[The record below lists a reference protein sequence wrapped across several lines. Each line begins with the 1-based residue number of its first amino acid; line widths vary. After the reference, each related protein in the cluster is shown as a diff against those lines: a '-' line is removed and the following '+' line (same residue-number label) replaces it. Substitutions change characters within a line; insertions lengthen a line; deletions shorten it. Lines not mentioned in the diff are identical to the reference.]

1 MLTYNERVARRKT
14 ISDTDLLT
22 AARELFVEKGFAV
35 STRTIAVRAGVSEG
49 VLFQRYRTKDEL
61 FFAAMVPPP
70 AAFHEL
76 PSGPLDEPEFEAALR
91 QIAQKLLESLRA
103 AAPILLQLS
112 THPDFRFEEFAANHP
127 QSSLAGMRSSLVR
140 FFAVNKAPDP
150 SGASLLLMSSLHG
163 IAMFERLGAYGGRF
177 PAEFVDRALGCLWQ
191 AVRPAS
197 DHAKLAPI
205 EER

>member
-1 MLTYNERVARRKT
+1 MARRKT
-14 ISDTDLLT
+14 LSDTDLLK
-22 AARELFVEKGFAV
+22 AAREVFVQKGLAAP
-35 STRTIAVRAGVSEG
+35 TRAIAQHAGVSEG
-49 VLFQRYRTKDEL
+49 VLFQRFPTKTEL

-70 AAFHEL
+70 AAL
-76 PSGPLDEPEFEAALR
+76 PEPPAGPLPEAECEAALR
-91 QIAQKLLESLRA
+91 QIAQNLLDYFRI
-103 AAPILLQLS
+103 AAPILLPLS
-112 THPDFRFEEFAANHP
+112 THPDFRFEEFAARHP

-150 SGASLLLMSSLHG
+150 SGASLLLMSSMHG

-205 EER
+205 EERGKA